1 MKIFF
6 LLLVICVSPV
16 AVAETPNEDQPIQST
31 PRAMLA
37 MGWMFLQGDRVEHD
51 RAQAEYW
58 FRESAET
65 GYAPAQIALASL
77 LYADAQ
83 GGLNPE
89 GVFEARDLLLEAAPA
104 QPPIA
109 AYFLARIYSEGI
121 GIEVDPSLAAQWANI
136 AAAGQDP
143 AAIMLWQRLEA
154 QLVPEERDAAR
165 QRAVDWLQG
174 LEE

>member
-1 MKIFF
+1 MKILL
-6 LLLVICVSPV
+6 LLLVIFVS
-16 AVAETPNEDQPIQST
+16 AAAHAEALSEDQRLQAT

-37 MGWMFLQGDRVEHD
+37 MGWMFLQGDRVEQD
-51 RAQAEYW
+51 REQAEYW

-89 GVFEARDLLLEAAPA
+89 GVFEARDLLVAAAPA

-121 GIEVDPSLAAQWANI
+121 GIEVDASLAAQWANI
-136 AAAGQDP
+136 AASGQDP

-165 QRAVDWLQG
+165 QRALDWLQG